1 MALYSSETSLDCHRV
16 RFVLAEKGINV
27 DIVNVSIDESA
38 AADLA
43 ELNPYNE
50 APTLVDRDLVLY
62 DAGVINDYL
71 DERYP
76 HPPLMPVDPVS
87 RAQLRLV
94 HHRILK
100 DWYALAYE
108 IEGSTGKKA
117 EQAAKQLKESII
129 AANELFKIS
138 DQLRIGSKASHINA
152 ITHPTM
158 SAQALLIR
166 LDAMGF
172 AVSAGSAC
180 SSGTLKKSRVL
191 DAFGTPDDVASR
203 TIRVSL
209 GWSTTHDELE
219 RFVDAWR
226 SLS

>member
-1 MALYSSETSLDCHRV
+1 MALYSAETSLDSHRV

-27 DIVNVSIDESA
+27 DIVNVSVDESA

-94 HHRILK
+94 HHRVIK
-100 DWYALAYE
+100 DWYVLARE
-108 IEGSTGKKA
+108 FENVSGKAA
-117 EQAAKQLKESII
+117 ETLAKQLKEGII
-129 AANELFKIS
+129 AANELF
-138 DQLRIGSKASHINA
+138 Q
-152 ITHPTM
+152 M
-158 SAQALLIR
+158 SEY
-166 LDAMGF
+166 
-172 AVSAGSAC
+172 
-180 SSGTLKKSRVL
+180 VL
-191 DAFGTPDDVASR
+191 S
-203 TIRVSL
+203 
-209 GWSTTHDELE
+209 DELSLVDCTLGPLMWRLPYYGIKLGKPGASVEAYAHRIFSRQSFKTSLTQAE
-219 RFVDAWR
+219 RDLV
-226 SLS
+226 LSA

>member
-1 MALYSSETSLDCHRV
+1 MAVSVRGRSTMALYSSETSLDCHRV

-27 DIVNVSIDESA
+27 EIVNISEDESA

-62 DAGVINDYL
+62 DASVINDYL

-100 DWYALAYE
+100 DWYSLAYT
-108 IEGSTGKKA
+108 IEGTSGKKA
-117 EQAAKQLKESII
+117 DQAAKQLKEGII
-129 AANELFKIS
+129 AANELFQMSEYVLS
-138 DQLRIGSKASHINA
+138 DELSLVDCTMGPLLWRLTHYGIKLGKPGASVEAYAHRIFSRMSFKASL
-152 ITHPTM
+152 T
-158 SAQALLIR
+158 QAERDL
-166 LDAMGF
+166 
-172 AVSAGSAC
+172 
-180 SSGTLKKSRVL
+180 VL
-191 DAFGTPDDVASR
+191 AA
-203 TIRVSL
+203 
-209 GWSTTHDELE
+209 
-219 RFVDAWR
+219 
-226 SLS
+226 

>member
-27 DIVNVSIDESA
+27 DIVNISADESA

-50 APTLVDRDLVLY
+50 TPTLVDRDLVLY

-94 HHRILK
+94 HHRVIK
-100 DWYALAYE
+100 DWYVLAYQ
-108 IEGSTGKKA
+108 IEEAGGKA
-117 EQAAKQLKESII
+117 TPAMAKQLQESII
-129 AANELFKIS
+129 AANELFKMS
-138 DQLRIGSKASHINA
+138 DY
-152 ITHPTM
+152 
-158 SAQALLIR
+158 
-166 LDAMGF
+166 
-172 AVSAGSAC
+172 
-180 SSGTLKKSRVL
+180 VL
-191 DAFGTPDDVASR
+191 S
-203 TIRVSL
+203 
-209 GWSTTHDELE
+209 DELSLVDCTLGPLLWRLKLYGVKLGKPGASVEAYAHRIFSRPSFKSSLTQAE
-219 RFVDAWR
+219 RDLV
-226 SLS
+226 LSA

>member
-1 MALYSSETSLDCHRV
+1 MALYSAETSMDCHRV

-27 DIVNVSIDESA
+27 DIVNVSVDESA

-43 ELNPYNE
+43 ELNPYNR

-94 HHRILK
+94 HFRVLK
-100 DWYALAYE
+100 DWYSLAYE

-117 EQAAKQLKESII
+117 EQAAKQLKEGII
-129 AANELFKIS
+129 AANELFSVS
-138 DQLRIGSKASHINA
+138 DYILS
-152 ITHPTM
+152 
-158 SAQALLIR
+158 
-166 LDAMGF
+166 
-172 AVSAGSAC
+172 
-180 SSGTLKKSRVL
+180 
-191 DAFGTPDDVASR
+191 
-203 TIRVSL
+203 
-209 GWSTTHDELE
+209 DELSLVDCTLGPLMWRLAHYGVKLGKPGASVEAYAHRVFSRPSFKSSLTQAE
-219 RFVDAWR
+219 RDLMLA
-226 SLS
+226 S

>member
-27 DIVNVSIDESA
+27 DIVNVSTDESA

-50 APTLVDRDLVLY
+50 TPTLVDRDLVLY

-94 HHRILK
+94 HHRVQK
-100 DWYALAYE
+100 DWYALARA
-108 IEGSTGKKA
+108 IENASTKA
-117 EQAAKQLKESII
+117 AADKAAKQLKEGII
-129 AANELFKIS
+129 AANELFKMS
-138 DQLRIGSKASHINA
+138 DYVLSDELSLVDCTLGPLMWRLPHYGVKLGKPGASVEAYAHRIFSRESFKSSL
-152 ITHPTM
+152 T
-158 SAQALLIR
+158 QAERDLL
-166 LDAMGF
+166 LDA
-172 AVSAGSAC
+172 S
-180 SSGTLKKSRVL
+180 
-191 DAFGTPDDVASR
+191 
-203 TIRVSL
+203 
-209 GWSTTHDELE
+209 
-219 RFVDAWR
+219 
-226 SLS
+226 